1 MGRNTIALK
10 VNNGGLMNI
19 IQDGLDGDICVK
31 ILEKNNGYN
40 KVADI
45 PAGDM
50 VMLINY
56 YRYIKDNG
64 IQCDFINYNGKN
76 ER

>member
-1 MGRNTIALK
+1 MGKRTITLK

-19 IQDGLDGDICVK
+19 MQEEIDGKINVK
-31 ILEKNNGYN
+31 EISRNMKYQTI
-40 KVADI
+40 ADI

-56 YRYIKDNG
+56 YRYIKDND

-76 ER
+76 KR